1 MAAVNDV
8 VVSSSVG
15 VDGNSYTTAI
25 SNDKLTNDDFL
36 KLLLEQMK
44 QQDPTKPQDTTAI
57 MDSQLKM
64 STIQSNYDMSTS
76 LAALQ
81 ASYAN
86 SALATSANLI
96 GKIVEDGSVDANQI
110 IKSYKVQTVE
120 NVEGELYVNA
130 LAMTGYTD
138 TLYNTVDKTYVNYDT
153 NGYILDSKG
162 AKTGIQVQMKDGRFV
177 TDSSGNITLLDSDG
191 KKVTD
196 ATTIA
201 KYVTDGAVTQYATTP
216 TKILVSSIDK
226 IW

>member
-1 MAAVNDV
+1 MAAVSDV

-86 SALATSANLI
+86 SALSTAANLVGRVI
-96 GKIVEDGSVDANQI
+96 EDGSVDSDGVL
-110 IKSYKVQTVE
+110 KSYKVQTVE
-120 NVEGELYVNA
+120 NVDGELYVNA
-130 LAMTGYTD
+130 LQMTGYTD
-138 TLYNTVDKTYVNYDT
+138 TLYNTKDEEYMLYDS
-153 NGYILDSKG
+153 NGYILEEDG
-162 AKTGIQVQMKDGRFV
+162 TKTGIQVKMEDGRFV
-177 TDSSGNITLLDSDG
+177 TDSSGNITLLDADG
-191 KKVTD
+191 KTITD
-196 ATTIA
+196 ADTIA
-201 KYVTDGAVTQYATTP
+201 KYVTDGAVVKYADTAST
-216 TKILVSSIDK
+216 ILVSSIDK

>member
-1 MAAVNDV
+1 MATVNDV
-8 VVSSSVG
+8 VVNSSVG
-15 VDGNSYTTAI
+15 IDGNSYTTAV

-81 ASYAN
+81 SAYAT
-86 SALATSANLI
+86 SALATASSMV
-96 GKIVEDGSVDANQI
+96 GRIVEDGSLDADGI
-110 IKSYKVQTVE
+110 LKSYKVQTVE
-120 NVEGELYVNA
+120 NVDGELYVNA
-130 LAMTGYTD
+130 LAMNGYID
-138 TLYNTVDKTYVNYDT
+138 TLYDTENESYVFYDD
-153 NGYILDSKG
+153 NGYILDENG
-162 AKTGIQVQMKDGRFV
+162 EKTDIMIKMENGRFV
-177 TDSSGNITLLDSDG
+177 TDSSGNITLLDENGDTI
-191 KKVTD
+191 TD
-196 ATTIA
+196 EATVA
-201 KYVTDGAVTQYATTP
+201 KYVTDGAVVKYDTEP